1 MEINDFKDVNKVKEL
16 ILGIAKDV
24 KNEMDKVKDVN
35 KEKFLKG
42 FNNCFVDYLKNE
54 YVKFDGRVSR
64 CRYWMFALYSVLMGV
79 AISLLVAVF
88 PFLEIL
94 SMAYFLILLVPSVG
108 LGVRRLHDINFSGWW
123 FAISLIP
130 YVGGLALVFL
140 FTLPGDKKENN
151 FGK

>member
-94 SMAYFLILLVPSVG
+94 SMAYFLMGDLQ
-108 LGVRRLHDINFSGWW
+108 NFCRKGRN
-123 FAISLIP
+123 SLISP
-130 YVGGLALVFL
+130 
-140 FTLPGDKKENN
+140 
-151 FGK
+151 